1 MRCDEFEL
9 IVLALAREQL
19 MAAGERE
26 MGLYH
31 AKICTGCAAR
41 LTSERFLVAGTHAV
55 VTVIANEEA
64 PARVEAALL
73 AAFKEHTLAAG
84 SSTVMPLPIE
94 PASWFWRASAVAA
107 SILILALA
115 MAIFWSF
122 SNSKRDR
129 DPELAM
135 LPVPVELP
143 DPPAP
148 SIKNENV
155 YVPVDATPLVQW
167 HQRGKKRKSNQAELV
182 TEFYPLMDDEDL
194 DSSEVTQVVR
204 VELPASAL
212 SAAGLPVSPEM
223 SSVTV
228 KADVA
233 LGYDGMARAIR
244 FVR

>member
-19 MAAGERE
+19 IDAGTRE
-26 MGLYH
+26 LGLYH

-41 LTSERFLVAGTHAV
+41 LTSERFLVATTRAG
-55 VTVIANEEA
+55 VTEIANEEA
-64 PARVEAALL
+64 PAHVEAALL
-73 AAFKEHTLAAG
+73 AAFKEHALTAG
-84 SSTVMPLPIE
+84 PSTIMPLPIE

-122 SNSKRDR
+122 SNSNRDR
-129 DPELAM
+129 NQELAV

-155 YVPVDATPLVQW
+155 YVPVDATAPVQG

-182 TEFYPLMDDEDL
+182 TKFYPLMDDEDL

-212 SAAGLPVSPEM
+212 SAAGMSVSPDM

-244 FVR
+244 FVH